1 MPIVTCD
8 KFLDEM
14 SEFLDENVQ
23 GGLRQELEAHVAEC
37 PNCWVMLDTTK
48 KTLKIYKGLEPEPL
62 PESLKSRLMA
72 AVEKKMAAGHNP
84 R

>member
-1 MPIVTCD
+1 MPLVTCD

-14 SEFLDENVQ
+14 SEFLDENVH
-23 GGLRQELEAHVAEC
+23 GGLRQELEDHVAQC

-48 KTLKIYKGLEPEPL
+48 KTLKIYKGLELEPL
-62 PESLKSRLMA
+62 PDSLKSRLMA
-72 AVEKKMAAGHNP
+72 AVEQKMAAG

>member
-1 MPIVTCD
+1 MPIVTCN
-8 KFLDEM
+8 KFLDEL

-23 GGLRQELEAHVAEC
+23 GELRQELEAHVAEC

-48 KTLKIYKGLEPEPL
+48 KTIEIYRGMDPEPL
-62 PESLKSRLMA
+62 SDGLKTRLMT
-72 AVEKKMAAGHNP
+72 AVEQKIASG